1 MIRLFQ
7 LISFYTVLQQYLPK
21 VKTGHVVPGVTLN
34 RVKQRLSEVR
44 GALVE
49 CPLVRQ
55 LRSRAEK
62 RHAKCVIGLP
72 Y

>member
-1 MIRLFQ
+1 MIVPTY
-7 LISFYTVLQQYLPK
+7 LILYTILQQYLPK
-21 VKTGHVVPGVTLN
+21 VKTGHVVPGVSLG

-55 LRSRAEK
+55 LRPRAEK
-62 RHAKCVIGLP
+62 RHAKNVIGLP